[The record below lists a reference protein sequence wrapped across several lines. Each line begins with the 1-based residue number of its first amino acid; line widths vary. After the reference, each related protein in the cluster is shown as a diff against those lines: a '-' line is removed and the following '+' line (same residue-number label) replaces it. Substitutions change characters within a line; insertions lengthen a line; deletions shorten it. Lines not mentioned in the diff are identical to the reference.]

1 MQNKRR
7 TGFISI
13 LIILLCL
20 SVCIGATYAYFTDS
34 VMSTGNKIKAGK
46 LDIDLQLLDR
56 ITPEWNSI
64 ATEPNAVFDYD
75 LWEPGYTDVK
85 VLRVVNNGN
94 LAIQWEARLV
104 SENAQIDAELAK
116 IIEVYIVTGDGNTA
130 IDEIALP
137 EKASDLATW
146 GQKTGTLDQF
156 INKENAI
163 AAGNL
168 VATTDP
174 KASTYIAIALH
185 MPTTAENEYQ
195 DKLLADFDIQ
205 IVATQYTHES
215 DAFDGNYDKDAKF
228 PCNHTNVEVLD
239 AVPADCENI
248 GLTEGKKCSD
258 CGEVIVV
265 QTTVDALG
273 HNYESTVIPPT
284 ATENGSIENI
294 CSNCGDTEFITAI
307 VPTDFS
313 VTKDNRS
320 MVGYKGVAGEELV
333 IPAVFYD
340 EENDTWYRV
349 TSIGRGTFFN
359 CDDLV
364 SITIPAS
371 ITTIGEEAFL
381 DCDALTNIIVDENN
395 TTYQSIDGNFYSK
408 DGTVLI
414 TYAKGKSDTSF
425 TIPDGVTKIYASA
438 LCNCI
443 NLESIII
450 PSSVN
455 DIGGEAFSGC
465 TGLQYIAFGGTAQQW
480 NDDVDLQFYWWY
492 GVPAPYV
499 QCSDDRV
506 EIERY

>member
-1 MQNKRR
+1 MENRKR
-7 TGFISI
+7 TNLISV

-20 SVCIGATYAYFTDS
+20 SLCVGATYAYFTDS
-34 VMSTGNKIKAGK
+34 VTSTGNKIKAGK
-46 LDIDLQLLDR
+46 LDIDLELLDKE
-56 ITPEWNSI
+56 TGNWNSI
-64 ATEPNAVFDYD
+64 KTSQAPIFNYN

-85 VLRVVNNGN
+85 LLKVENEGN
-94 LAIQWEARLV
+94 LAIKWEARLV
-104 SENAQIDAELAK
+104 TEGTLNALADE
-116 IIEVYIVTGDGNTA
+116 IEVYVTTSNGEMNFPADLNAVKGWTKVGTLRTFFANTGINGTLEA
-130 IDEIALP
+130 T
-137 EKASDLATW
+137 KASY
-146 GQKTGTLDQF
+146 F
-156 INKENAI
+156 
-163 AAGNL
+163 
-168 VATTDP
+168 
-174 KASTYIAIALH
+174 AIALH
-185 MPTTAENEYQ
+185 LPTTVENTNAQGVELQ
-195 DKLLADFDIQ
+195 NLALPEFDIQ

-215 DAFDGNYDKDAKF
+215 DAFDENYDKDAKF

-273 HNYESTVIPPT
+273 HNYESTVILPT

-349 TSIGRGTFFN
+349 TSIDRGAFFN

-371 ITTIGEEAFL
+371 ITTIGIEAFL

-395 TTYQSIDGNFYSK
+395 TAYQSIGGNFYSK

-425 TIPDGVTKIYASA
+425 TIPDGVTRIYDSA
-438 LCNCI
+438 LFGCR

-455 DIGGEAFSGC
+455 DIGGEAFADC
-465 TGLQYIAFGGTAQQW
+465 IGLQYIAFGGTVQQW
-480 NDDVDLQFYWWY
+480 NDDVALQFFWSY
-492 GVPAPYV
+492 GVPATYV
-499 QCSDDRV
+499 QCSDGIV
-506 EIERY
+506 ELN